1 MGRSALLIA
10 AAVCSLSLAACSAF
24 RDSNYGVGAQAQR
37 QLFAQA
43 SADREPTPD
52 NAGVYLNLITR
63 MQAQGLY
70 FASLA
75 HIDAYEQQYGA
86 IPDTILLR
94 ADALRETGQP
104 AAAKVEYG
112 KLLKTPLAAD
122 GYHGLGLLAG
132 ASGDFAGA
140 DAPLARATELAP
152 INAVMLSDLAY
163 ARMRAGNVSGA
174 RVPLLKAAELDQ
186 KNQKTMSNLALYL
199 LASGR
204 AQDAQAFMTRE
215 RFPPEV
221 RKAVEADAARVLAV
235 GHTRETVGQRANSGG
250 GGGGGGGDVPARA
263 STPTGEQ
270 SPSDTFDTRTG
281 SDLPAPML
289 ERFAPAA
296 R

>member
-10 AAVCSLSLAACSAF
+10 AAVCLLGLPACSAF
-24 RDSNYGVGAQAQR
+24 RDANYGAGAQAQR

-43 SADREPTPD
+43 SADKEPTPD

-86 IPDTILLR
+86 IPDTVLLR

-104 AAAKVEYG
+104 AAAKAEYR
-112 KLLKTPLAAD
+112 KLLKTPLAAE

-132 ASGDFAGA
+132 GSGDFAGA

-152 INAVMLSDLAY
+152 INAGMLSDLGY
-163 ARMRAGNVSGA
+163 ARMRAGNLALA

-186 KNQKTMSNLALYL
+186 KNQKIMSNLALYL
-199 LASGR
+199 LASDR
-204 AQDAQAFMTRE
+204 WHDAQAFMTRE
-215 RFPPEV
+215 NFSPQV
-221 RKAVEADAARVLAV
+221 REAVEADAVRVSAAVHAREAAEQRTK
-235 GHTRETVGQRANSGG
+235 TRGGAPSG
-250 GGGGGGGDVPARA
+250 A
-263 STPTGEQ
+263 Q
-270 SPSDTFDTRTG
+270 SPNHTVDPRTG
-281 SDLPAPML
+281 SDLPARML

-296 R
+296 H